1 MKTDSFLY
9 YSFGPAGKSAQPIYS
24 PRALPHPG
32 RNLGLGRQSHAR
44 ALARLGRGSARSST
58 AVGSHPTVTRRL
70 RGVKT
75 TLGPRRMKTLGHL
88 LRSSLSLRSRAQPS
102 ESESSDHGELGG
114 GASLGAVA
122 GPLAGARAPQRVST
136 PPSSGLAA
144 APPFPSPA
152 SSCPGLAFLLPCAG
166 VTATLHGGEVS
177 HPLPLLSPVVLILFS
192 CSQIR
197 PIGDS

>member
-1 MKTDSFLY
+1 MKNDSFLY

-32 RNLGLGRQSHAR
+32 RNLGLGRQSRAG

-75 TLGPRRMKTLGHL
+75 TLGPRRMETLGHL

-114 GASLGAVA
+114 GASFGAVA

-144 APPFPSPA
+144 VP
-152 SSCPGLAFLLPCAG
+152 
-166 VTATLHGGEVS
+166 
-177 HPLPLLSPVVLILFS
+177 
-192 CSQIR
+192 
-197 PIGDS
+197 

>member
-1 MKTDSFLY
+1 MSHRCARPP
-9 YSFGPAGKSAQPIYS
+9 GP
-24 PRALPHPG
+24 R
-32 RNLGLGRQSHAR
+32 
-44 ALARLGRGSARSST
+44 SARSST

-75 TLGPRRMKTLGHL
+75 TLGPRRMETLGHL
-88 LRSSLSLRSRAQPS
+88 LRSSLSLRSRAQAR

-114 GASLGAVA
+114 GASFGAVA

-144 APPFPSPA
+144 APLFPSPA
-152 SSCPGLAFLLPCAG
+152 SSCPGSTFLLPRAG

-177 HPLPLLSPVVLILFS
+177 HPLPLLSPAVLILFS
-192 CSQIR
+192 CSSIR